1 MYIFTV
7 ILLFVFDFFRFVKAD
22 QFNSFKSFIQSFSH
36 NRDKIKVLWKESSK
50 LISVPNKF

>member
-7 ILLFVFDFFRFVKAD
+7 ILLLVFDFFRFVKTD

-36 NRDKIKVLWKESSK
+36 NRDKSNCVLEGIFKINLSSQ
-50 LISVPNKF
+50 